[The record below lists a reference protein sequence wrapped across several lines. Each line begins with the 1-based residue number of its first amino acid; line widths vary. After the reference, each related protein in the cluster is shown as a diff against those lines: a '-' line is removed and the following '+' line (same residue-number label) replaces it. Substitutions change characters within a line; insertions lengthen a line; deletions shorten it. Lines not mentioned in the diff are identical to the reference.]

1 MKKQILHVSKF
12 VLFLC
17 VFLLK
22 AVSASA
28 NQEITFQG
36 RILKPDGYA
45 LKSNSVL
52 FEVMILSKNECVL
65 YSENHRLDLSVSEG
79 VFALKVGN
87 TSATDVNNK
96 AGTELSSV
104 FDNQKTLNG
113 LSGGASCTG
122 QYIPTAGDTRRVL
135 VRFIDENNLP
145 MNPQTITNSNISYVP
160 YAMSSSS
167 VAGFKP
173 ENLLRVSNENL
184 APLTLLQYQEFL
196 KLLNGSSTQFVS
208 PSDSRLTD
216 SRAPTGTANG
226 DLSGSYPNP
235 SVAKIQGQSIA
246 ATTPLDGQVLQW
258 SAGLWTPKTLPAA
271 SNGTVTAVSSTNS
284 YLTVNTPNST
294 PSLTLNVGQVAN
306 TVAAGDDA
314 RFTNSRAPTGA
325 ASGDLSGNYPA
336 PTIASLQGKILDV
349 AAPVEDTYLQFKN
362 NKWQGV
368 ALDISDVGGVATL
381 LSGYVKT
388 TDLTTTLN
396 SYTTQSALH
405 TTLSSAQCAVHQ
417 VPSYNATTKAFECK
431 SINTSIVGDVSGTLA
446 AASVDKI
453 KGIEVDLT
461 DVAEGKVLKHIGGK
475 WVAADDANTIPGAA
489 VTSVTA
495 GGGLLLN
502 GTAGGSITSTGTLS
516 VNVGTSTGQILQF
529 SQDNKLPA
537 IDGSALTNLAVANLT
552 GTLPVS
558 KGGTGATSA
567 STAFEALSPLTTKG
581 DLLARS
587 TAGSVRLPAAVADYK
602 YLRTNS
608 STTTGL
614 EYGDVVATDVTG
626 VIGTG
631 VVYKTGTGYASR
643 GLTSDLVDLG
653 TTLGVVAGTV
663 ANGIFRLPA
672 DGKVPMANLN
682 TGTGSGQIPL
692 LNASGKVPTSLLD
705 TGTTNGQIPLIGAG
719 NKISTALLDTGTT
732 NGQLVTVGVGNKI
745 PTSLIDTGTTANKIP
760 QLDGTG
766 KLPSSVIPAGPWVL
780 ASPKLYHVAGTPG
793 TERVGIGTNDPKANL
808 SIEGDGIT
816 GFQFKTRGALPVD
829 TLNLSFINNMDA
841 TGDFWISKGDS
852 ATTAPVASDK
862 LFKITNEGVVEI
874 FAQMVQA
881 GNDKSGILGLKTK
894 PSSIGGTRDEVSL
907 EFYAE
912 KANIN
917 SLTGFVGYEN
927 HPQIDL
933 MLMNRHTSGALILG
947 TKNNH
952 NFYMD
957 STGKIGIG
965 NLAPTEKLEVTGNIK
980 AGTMYAAEYLYTS
993 DARLKKNIRTF
1004 EKSLDIL
1011 ELLRGVRFDWKDSN
1025 KPAVGFIAQEVESVV
1040 PELVNTHPVTGQ
1052 KSVQYGNITAILVEA
1067 LKQEVK
1073 ERKIASVRCENEI
1086 TELSHEVQKE
1096 NETLKS
1102 QVHALEIENRELKQ
1116 RLERIE
1122 KALGY

>member
-1 MKKQILHVSKF
+1 MKKQIQYVSKF
-12 VLFLC
+12 VLFLSA
-17 VFLLK
+17 VFSM
-22 AVSASA
+22 AEGAFA
-28 NQEITFQG
+28 NQEMTFQG
-36 RILKPDGYA
+36 RIIKPDGYA
-45 LKSNSVL
+45 LKSTSVL
-52 FEVMILSKNECVL
+52 FEVMMLSKNDCVL
-65 YSENHRLDLSVSEG
+65 YSENHRLDLSASEG
-79 VFALKVGN
+79 VFALKVGSS
-87 TSATDVNNK
+87 SAIGVDNR
-96 AGTELSSV
+96 AGSDLIAV
-104 FDNQKTLNG
+104 FDNQKTING

-122 QYIPTAGDTRRVL
+122 QYIPLANDTRRVV
-135 VRFIDENNLP
+135 VRFVDENNLP
-145 MNPQTITNSNISYVP
+145 MNPQTITNASISYVP
-160 YAMSSSS
+160 FAMSASS
-167 VAGFKP
+167 VSGFKS
-173 ENLLRVSNENL
+173 ENLLRVPNENL
-184 APLTLLQYQEFL
+184 SPLTSLQYQEFL
-196 KLLNGSSTQFVS
+196 KLLNGTSSQFIA

-216 SRAPTGTANG
+216 SRAPTGSAGG
-226 DLSGSYPNP
+226 DLGGSYPAP
-235 SVAKIQGQSIA
+235 SVVKIQGQNIS
-246 ATTPLDGQVLQW
+246 ATTPTDGQVLQW
-258 SAGLWTPKTLPAA
+258 SSGSWAPKTLPAA

-284 YLTVNTPNST
+284 YLTVNTPNTT
-294 PSLTLNVGQVAN
+294 PALTLNVGQVAN

-314 RFTNSRAPTGA
+314 RFSNSRPPTGSA
-325 ASGDLSGNYPA
+325 TGDLTGNYPS
-336 PTIASLQGKILDV
+336 PTIANLQGHPLD
-349 AAPVEDTYLQFKN
+349 ALTPAEDTYLLFKN
-362 NKWQGV
+362 SKWQAA
-368 ALDISDVGGVATL
+368 ALDISDIGGVATL
-381 LSGYVKT
+381 LSGYVKA

-396 SYTTQSALH
+396 SYTTQANLH
-405 TTLSSAQCAVHQ
+405 TTLSSAQCPVHQ
-417 VPSYNATTKAFECK
+417 VPSYNTTTKAFECK
-431 SINTSIVGDVSGTLA
+431 SINTSIAGDVSGTLA
-446 AASVDKI
+446 ASSVDKI
-453 KGIEVDLT
+453 KGVEVDLT
-461 DVAEGKVLKHIGGK
+461 GVAEGKVLKHVGGK

-516 VNVGTSTGQILQF
+516 VNVGTTTGQILQF

-537 IDGSALTNLAVANLT
+537 LDGSALTNLAVANIT
-552 GTLPVS
+552 GTLPIT
-558 KGGTGATSA
+558 KGGTGATTA
-567 STAFEALSPLTTKG
+567 TAAFEALSPLTTKG

-587 TAGSVRLPAAVADYK
+587 STASVRLPAAVADFK
-602 YLRTNS
+602 YLRTNAAS
-608 STTTGL
+608 TTGL
-614 EYGDVVATDVTG
+614 EYGDVVATDITG

-631 VVYKTGTGYASR
+631 VIFKTGSGYASR
-643 GLTSDLVDLG
+643 GLSTDLVDSG
-653 TTLGVVAGTV
+653 TTLGVVAGTT

-692 LNASGKVPTSLLD
+692 LNASGKVPTTLLD
-705 TGTTNGQIPLIGAG
+705 TGTANGQIPLIGIG
-719 NKISTALLDTGTT
+719 NKIATALLDTGTT
-732 NGQLVTVGVGNKI
+732 NGQLVTVGAGNKI

-780 ASPKLYHVAGTPG
+780 ASPKLYHVASTPG

-852 ATTAPVASDK
+852 ATTAPAASDK
-862 LFKITNEGVVEI
+862 LFKLTNEGVVEI
-874 FAQMVQA
+874 FAQMVQT
-881 GNDKSGILGLKTK
+881 GNDKSGILGLKTR
-894 PSSIGGTRDEVSL
+894 PSTIGGTRDEVSL

-927 HPQIDL
+927 HPQFDL

-957 STGKIGIG
+957 STGKVGIG
-965 NLAPTEKLEVTGNIK
+965 NSAPTEKLEVTGNIK
-980 AGTMYAAEYLYTS
+980 AGIVYATEHLYTS
-993 DARLKKNIRTF
+993 DARLKKNIRTL

-1025 KPAVGFIAQEVESVV
+1025 KPAVGFIAQEVETVV
-1040 PELVNTHPVTGQ
+1040 PELVNTHPVSGQ

-1073 ERKIASVRCENEI
+1073 ERKIASIQCEQQVDEI
-1086 TELSHEVQKE
+1086 QRLIHEQNKD
-1096 NETLKS
+1096 LKS
-1102 QVHALEIENRELKQ
+1102 QVRTLENENRELKL
-1116 RLERIE
+1116 RLEKIE

>member
-52 FEVMILSKNECVL
+52 FEVMILSKNDCVL

-208 PSDSRLTD
+208 PSDTRLTD
-216 SRAPTGTANG
+216 SR
-226 DLSGSYPNP
+226 
-235 SVAKIQGQSIA
+235 
-246 ATTPLDGQVLQW
+246 
-258 SAGLWTPKTLPAA
+258 TPK
-271 SNGTVTAVSSTNS
+271 
-284 YLTVNTPNST
+284 
-294 PSLTLNVGQVAN
+294 
-306 TVAAGDDA
+306 
-314 RFTNSRAPTGA
+314 GA

-336 PTIASLQGKILDV
+336 PTIASLQGKVLDV
-349 AAPVEDTYLQFKN
+349 ATPVEDTYLQFKN

-446 AASVDKI
+446 ATSVDKI
-453 KGIEVDLT
+453 KGVEVDLT
-461 DVAEGKVLKHIGGK
+461 DVAEGKILKHIGGK

-537 IDGSALTNLAVANLT
+537 IDGSALTNLTVANLT
-552 GTLPVS
+552 GTLPIS

-705 TGTTNGQIPLIGAG
+705 TGTTNGQIPLVGVG

-732 NGQLVTVGVGNKI
+732 NGQLVTVGAGNKI

-793 TERVGIGTNDPKANL
+793 TERVGIGTIDPKANL

-927 HPQIDL
+927 HPQFDL

-952 NFYMD
+952 HFYMD

-965 NLAPTEKLEVTGNIK
+965 NSAPTEKLEVTGNIK
-980 AGTMYAAEYLYTS
+980 AAAMHAVEFLYTS
-993 DARLKKNIRTF
+993 DARLKKNIRTL

-1073 ERKIASVRCENEI
+1073 ERKIASVQCENEI
-1086 TELSHEVQKE
+1086 TELNHEVQKK